1 MTPRQIFDK
10 EHGYTKKECKCDTC
24 MTGDYEG
31 TCDRDY
37 EYKEWLEEFYIKHS
51 SKKKSKTKWMPEHE
65 KEDNINKQVK
75 GSTVDPRYA

>member
-1 MTPRQIFDK
+1 MSKTDKPIIPRQIFDK

-51 SKKKSKTKWMPEHE
+51 GL
-65 KEDNINKQVK
+65 INKMASILH
-75 GSTVDPRYA
+75 GSLEERK